1 MCEAARFEQLLLV
14 AAVLE
19 HAATGRAVLL
29 RHELAARH
37 LALCQTYADVRL
49 SRPAE
54 HDEVV
59 ARLVCS
65 GLLAPA
71 AESAHAS
78 QGALILLVQAE
89 DVAYCCAEAAPG
101 CAALARIAGRE

>member
-1 MCEAARFEQLLLV
+1 MCEAPRFEQLLLV

-37 LALCQTYADVRL
+37 LALCQAHADVRL
-49 SRPAE
+49 SRPE

-65 GLLAPA
+65 GMLAPA